1 MFTASSDTVLSMVPD
16 VARSVHR
23 QHDLAAAP
31 ANGGTPAS
39 VGIFRLSVPPQ
50 PEPVIALA
58 KAQGLPDRL
67 VGGFEIESL
76 GVEFSPGPATHCLV
90 FVMRGIVP
98 RFEEVEISRCPT
110 YVLRRAGSFAADATR
125 IFDPGF
131 RGDATQHHLVS
142 PTVAKVVSVEKF
154 EVVIAGSNHSLQ
166 MILSNNLFFL
176 KNGFERMNVQGR
188 RMTPS
193 YFCLPLVLCDNQL
206 KVILVVAADAVFAI
220 EANGK
225 SVTTDAGIAVR
236 KDTATTV
243 GTRLP

>member
-1 MFTASSDTVLSMVPD
+1 MDQP
-16 VARSVHR
+16 
-23 QHDLAAAP
+23 AAP
-31 ANGGTPAS
+31 EARNSSLNYQTGCLIVVDT
-39 VGIFRLSVPPQ
+39 FR
-50 PEPVIALA
+50 
-58 KAQGLPDRL
+58 
-67 VGGFEIESL
+67 
-76 GVEFSPGPATHCLV
+76 
-90 FVMRGIVP
+90 
-98 RFEEVEISRCPT
+98 
-110 YVLRRAGSFAADATR
+110 
-125 IFDPGF
+125 
-131 RGDATQHHLVS
+131 
-142 PTVAKVVSVEKF
+142 VAKVVSVEKF